1 MENSKLTHGLLIE
14 DFKQNLL
21 NLISQHALDIQ
32 SKCVVLDFINMQM
45 QKLSEQQTQKELAD
59 YKEAQEK
66 SEQKNTDESLDK
78 TFE

>member
-32 SKCVVLDFINMQM
+32 SKCVVLDFINIQM
-45 QKLSEQQTQKELAD
+45 QKLSEQQTQKELTE
-59 YKEAQEK
+59 YKEEQKK
-66 SEQKNTDESLDK
+66 SEQKNTDESID
-78 TFE
+78 EMSE